1 MTEHWQGLQVSNDF
15 ESFTEL
21 SIGHLIKRRDEV
33 VLLLNNPALT
43 PMELIPFVQEFEQ
56 LNQEITGFYIKH
68 IKIDL

>member
-1 MTEHWQGLQVSNDF
+1 MSNDF